1 MYIFFL
7 NNFRYE
13 LSDGQYREE
22 TIRIIGEGTADEE
35 IVVSGEYSFTSDD
48 GNVYVV
54 KYTADKNGYHAE
66 TSQHPATVKPG
77 PEVFLIPPNLIKS
90 LVG

>member
-1 MYIFFL
+1 MID
-7 NNFRYE
+7 FRYE

-22 TIRIIGEGTADEE
+22 RITIVGEGSPDEE
-35 IVVSGEYSFTSDD
+35 IIVNGEYSFTADD

-54 KYTADKNGYHAE
+54 KYSADKNGYHAD
-66 TSQHPATVKPG
+66 TSKNPVQVMSPD
-77 PEVFLIPPNLIKS
+77 PEILVFALPPNLIKS